1 MTIGSEKM
9 GIVISDSVL
18 ERILREDVH
27 YIDLTTYSL
36 GIDDSMG
43 VARVYFREPG
53 IAACIEEAARIYEL
67 AGARAEPLVR
77 SGEEVERNQLV
88 LEARGKA
95 SSLHLAWRASQTM
108 LSYMSGVATYT
119 HMMIGKARRVNPSVV
134 IATTRQTPPGARE
147 LYFKAVISGGGVIHR
162 QSLSDSILI
171 FNNHLVFV
179 EEPRVKN
186 AVQMAVSRSG
196 GRGVG
201 VEVSSLDEAIDA
213 LSAGAYYIQF
223 DRAEPESLS
232 LWVKELRKRFPQAII
247 GVAGGITLENVEKY
261 ASTGVDLIVTSAP
274 YRSRPVDV
282 TTKMEK
288 A

>member
-1 MTIGSEKM
+1 M
-9 GIVISDSVL
+9 
-18 ERILREDVH
+18 
-27 YIDLTTYSL
+27 
-36 GIDDSMG
+36 
-43 VARVYFREPG
+43 
-53 IAACIEEAARIYEL
+53 
-67 AGARAEPLVR
+67 
-77 SGEEVERNQLV
+77 
-88 LEARGKA
+88 
-95 SSLHLAWRASQTM
+95 
-108 LSYMSGVATYT
+108 
-119 HMMIGKARRVNPSVV
+119 
-134 IATTRQTPPGARE
+134 
-147 LYFKAVISGGGVIHR
+147 
-162 QSLSDSILI
+162 
-171 FNNHLVFV
+171 
-179 EEPRVKN
+179 
-186 AVQMAVSRSG
+186 
-196 GRGVG
+196 G